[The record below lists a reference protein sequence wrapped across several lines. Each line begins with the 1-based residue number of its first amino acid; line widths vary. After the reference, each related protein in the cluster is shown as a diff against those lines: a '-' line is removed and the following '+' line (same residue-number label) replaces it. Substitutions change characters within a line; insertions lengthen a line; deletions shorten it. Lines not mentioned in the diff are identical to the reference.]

1 MFFEYL
7 GGLPLLLAEF
17 DVFGQK
23 VASGDLAVIG
33 LLILLEGVLSIDNAL
48 VLGIL
53 AKRLPAAQRPRA
65 LSYGLIGAFV
75 FRVIAICTASFLL
88 RWTFVKFLGGAY
100 LAYISLQHL
109 LFSGHGDDHEEA
121 VKLDSNG
128 HPIVDVEEAPEVTP
142 EVTPEVSRQSFW
154 GTVAV
159 IELTDVAFAV
169 DSILAAMAL
178 AGSRPEKLWVVVSGG
193 IIGVVLMRF
202 AAAVF
207 IKLLERFPRFEMTAY
222 LLVLVIGVKLL
233 ADWGVN
239 SDWSCREPAWFAKS
253 LGTWQPT
260 MEGIEQKRIGVVN
273 SYESWLEKNWI
284 FKIPAHGHH
293 QTLPDAHN
301 HEGSAEKEPG
311 KEVTEAPVA
320 TEAGTEK
327 EPKQMQLPNAPHLLD
342 FHDLRR
348 PECMSF
354 WILMA
359 VFLGCGFL
367 PESKKPVKAK
377 EEKKEAAPPAK
388 KK

>member
-1 MFFEYL
+1 MFFESFL
-7 GGLPLLLAEF
+7 MAPMLLAEF
-17 DVFGQK
+17 DVLGQK

-53 AKRLPAAQRPRA
+53 AKRLPAEQRPRA

-100 LAYISLQHL
+100 LAYISIQHL
-109 LFSGHGDDHEEA
+109 FFSSHEEEGEP
-121 VKLDSNG
+121 VKLDAHG
-128 HPIVDVEEAPEVTP
+128 HPVIEAEEADEGKPATAGK
-142 EVTPEVSRQSFW
+142 QSFW

-178 AGSRPEKLWVVVSGG
+178 AGSRQEKLWVVVTGG

-202 AAAVF
+202 AAAIF
-207 IKLLERFPRFEMTAY
+207 IKLLEKFPRFEMTAY

-239 SDWSCREPAWFAKS
+239 SDWSCREPAWLAKS
-253 LGTWQPT
+253 LGGMQAT
-260 MEGIEQKRIGVVN
+260 MEGIEQKRLGLVN
-273 SYESWLEKNWI
+273 GYEGWLEKNWI
-284 FKIPAHGHH
+284 FKIPAHSHH
-293 QTLPDAHN
+293 QAPPVGEDHASDHAAEEKTTEGKANEDKPSEEGTDSKKLKLP
-301 HEGSAEKEPG
+301 SS
-311 KEVTEAPVA
+311 
-320 TEAGTEK
+320 
-327 EPKQMQLPNAPHLLD
+327 PHLLD

-348 PECMSF
+348 PECMLF
-354 WILMA
+354 WVLMA
-359 VFLGCGFL
+359 IFLGCGFL
-367 PESKKPVKAK
+367 PKS
-377 EEKKEAAPPAK
+377 EEKKHAPKEETPPAK
-388 KK
+388 KKK